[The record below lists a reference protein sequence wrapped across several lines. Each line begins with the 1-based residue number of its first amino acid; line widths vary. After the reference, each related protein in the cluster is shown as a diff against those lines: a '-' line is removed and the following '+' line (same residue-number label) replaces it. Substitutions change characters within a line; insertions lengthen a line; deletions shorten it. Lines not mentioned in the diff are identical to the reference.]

1 MTGRCALVAKE
12 YIKVEDQVRDVM
24 LLTLPGLKADGED
37 ISVDPDLLMEDD
49 GMDGVF
55 FEAFI
60 RDEIPR
66 MDLRHEVRDLMILAE
81 PSLAAYEEAG
91 VEDECIPD
99 DSTEID
105 WSEPGAEEVP
115 ETADA
120 VLAIAPVQAV
130 PAIAPAAAPLAIAA
144 AESCEALAA
153 PVTMALPM
161 PEEVPAIAEA
171 APVEEPVAEV
181 PQAPKIW
188 RVCFS
193 F

>member
-1 MTGRCALVAKE
+1 MAAKE

-37 ISVDPDLLMEDD
+37 ISVDPDLPMEDD

-81 PSLAAYEEAG
+81 PSLAAYEEAR
-91 VEDECIPD
+91 VEDACIPD
-99 DSTEID
+99 DGVAID
-105 WSEPGAEEVP
+105 WSEPETGEIP

-120 VLAIAPVQAV
+120 VLAIAPAQAA
-130 PAIAPAAAPLAIAA
+130 PAIAPAAAPLAIGA
-144 AESCEALAA
+144 AEACEALAA

-171 APVEEPVAEV
+171 VPVDEPVAEV

>member
-1 MTGRCALVAKE
+1 VTGRCALVAKE
-12 YIKVEDQVRDVM
+12 YVKVEDQVRDVM

-37 ISVDPDLLMEDD
+37 ISVDPDFLMEDD
-49 GMDGVF
+49 GMDGAF

-60 RDEIPR
+60 RDEVP
-66 MDLRHEVRDLMILAE
+66 MMEMRHEARDLTIPEE
-81 PSLAAYEEAG
+81 PSVAACEEAQAG
-91 VEDECIPD
+91 E
-99 DSTEID
+99 T
-105 WSEPGAEEVP
+105 P

-120 VLAIAPVQAV
+120 VLAIAPVQSA
-130 PAIAPAAAPLAIAA
+130 PAIAPAAAPLAIGA
-144 AESCEALAA
+144 AEPCEALTA
-153 PVTMALPM
+153 PVTMALPV

-181 PQAPKIW
+181 PQAPRIW